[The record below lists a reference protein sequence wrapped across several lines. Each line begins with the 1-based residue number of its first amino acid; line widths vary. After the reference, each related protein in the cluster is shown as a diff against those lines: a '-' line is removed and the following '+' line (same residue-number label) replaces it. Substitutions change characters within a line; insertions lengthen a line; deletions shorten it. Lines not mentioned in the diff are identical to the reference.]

1 MHVKKRININTP
13 IPSDLEARSK
23 KVEIVGIS
31 LFGQSAR
38 TSNSYGRNLPYMRYR
53 VFITRKAEDGESY
66 QRELSDVFTAE
77 ELKSLSYWSPRSLAM
92 AMTCWGTSQSFEA
105 QIALGRWLGWSDKDW
120 SAFSRKCEEFIKVN

>member
-1 MHVKKRININTP
+1 MNPQEETAKKK
-13 IPSDLEARSK
+13 A
-23 KVEIVGIS
+23 EIKSIS
-31 LFGQSAR
+31 LFGTSAR
-38 TSNSYGRNLPYMRYR
+38 TSNSYGKNLPYMRYR
-53 VFITRKAEDGESY
+53 VFITKQDAEGEFY

-120 SAFSRKCEEFIKVN
+120 PSFSRKCKEFIKVN